1 MEAIIISLATSLIA
15 SIIFWLF
22 FNVIPQKRR
31 YDKIRPVV
39 EYNIYEIFFGI
50 LGYLEIGLKTHIHT
64 SFFPQLN
71 IKAGLVTQE
80 EYSFWLKN
88 KCLNET
94 YKIDEVGKYF
104 ITVGEKLENSSKGIC
119 RKIEEC
125 LKYMEFLDAKEFL
138 VLRKVVAK
146 LTTYSYMEQAEE
158 SINGHTYRPVVL
170 HLSYMAENFYELN
183 QLYLDLQKCIWSYK
197 KVDKSINKY
206 MFGNDKINKAL
217 IYYERGE
224 YKKCLKLLLRL
235 REENFSKNRLKFV
248 CYYKLGKKEK
258 AYSILENLV
267 QNPQNRNIIG
277 IGSLFEETDYED
289 SKIYQILLQMYTE
302 TEILKDIEH
311 EIQIKYSMDIA
322 KKQIKEIDQYY
333 KEKLKES
340 HEKADKKCVLDKK
353 KYETLLKQV
362 KDKQLEKENVPNDI
376 SVSHPK

>member
-1 MEAIIISLATSLIA
+1 MEAIIISLATSLVA
-15 SIIFWLF
+15 SVIFWFF

-50 LGYLEIGLKTHIHT
+50 LGYLKIGLTTHIHT
-64 SFFPQLN
+64 SFFPQLK
-71 IKAGLVTQE
+71 IRAGLVTQE

-104 ITVGEKLENSSKGIC
+104 ITIGEKLENSSREIC

-125 LKYMEFLDAKEFL
+125 LKYMEFLDAKEIL
-138 VLRKVVAK
+138 ILRKVVSKVTA
-146 LTTYSYMEQAEE
+146 YSYTGQAEE
-158 SINGHTYRPVVL
+158 NINGHTYRPVVL

-183 QLYLDLQKCIWSYK
+183 QLYLELQKCIWSYK

-206 MFGNDKINKAL
+206 MFGNDKMDKAI
-217 IYYERGE
+217 IYYARGE
-224 YKKCLKLLLRL
+224 YKKCLRFLLRL
-235 REENFSKNRLKFV
+235 REDNFSKNRLKID

-267 QNPQNRNIIG
+267 QNPQNKNIIA

-289 SKIYQILLQMYTE
+289 SKIYEILLQMYTA
-302 TEILKDIEH
+302 TEILKNVDH
-311 EIQIKYSMDIA
+311 NIQIKHSIDIA
-322 KKQIKEIDQYY
+322 KKQIREIDQYY

-340 HEKADKKCVLDKK
+340 DEKAEKRSEIDKK

-362 KDKQLEKENVPNDI
+362 KDKQLWEEK
-376 SVSHPK
+376 SPK